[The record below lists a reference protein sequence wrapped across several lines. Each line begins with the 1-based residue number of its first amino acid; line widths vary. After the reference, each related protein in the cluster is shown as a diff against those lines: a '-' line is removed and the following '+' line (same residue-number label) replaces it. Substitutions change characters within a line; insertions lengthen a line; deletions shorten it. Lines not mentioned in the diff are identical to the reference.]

1 MKRAIILGIALT
13 LSGCGGGGPRETV
26 RAPAAR
32 AVPLASG
39 PVSKACI
46 VSGREG
52 RSAKLCGC
60 IQAAADLS
68 LTPSQQ
74 RRAVAFYADPHLAQ
88 VVRQSDKPADERFW
102 EAYVNYGK
110 RAEAMCG

>member
-1 MKRAIILGIALT
+1 MKRAIILIIALG
-13 LSGCGGGGPRETV
+13 LAGCGGGSRETV
-26 RAPAAR
+26 RAPVAR

-39 PVSKACI
+39 PISKACI

-52 RSAKLCGC
+52 RSARLCGC

-68 LTPSQQ
+68 LTPAQQ